1 MQKLWKVP
9 DPDMRKQIRKAI
21 IEKVIPVFIQFL
33 ADNRI
38 SAPAGVTRKKLEE
51 MLGELFEG

>member
-1 MQKLWKVP
+1 
-9 DPDMRKQIRKAI
+9 MRKQIRKAI